1 MIYLKITQLE
11 TGLNDK
17 DQKVVGELPVGRGS
31 QVEQHKSFKK
41 SFYYFI
47 LIDKSTS
54 KDNSTLAKKLTFV
67 LNINDKKMK
76 LNGEQLCT
84 WFGTWMFDY

>member
-1 MIYLKITQLE
+1 M
-11 TGLNDK
+11 
-17 DQKVVGELPVGRGS
+17 VR
-31 QVEQHKSFKK
+31 KSKRSIQTLSMVLSVFKK